1 VRTAAVAGTAAA
13 GILVYDVMWPLVYRG
28 VPGLRPILDVVLTI
42 AAFVIPFVIGV
53 VLGRSEAPGRASVL
67 TAGVGAVDSTLGWAI
82 SRWIGPGRRD
92 LGDESSA
99 VIQIMLT
106 IVAVV
111 AIYGVFGLAG
121 AVTGRRWNRH
131 RSARAGR

>member
-1 VRTAAVAGTAAA
+1 
-13 GILVYDVMWPLVYRG
+13 
-28 VPGLRPILDVVLTI
+28 
-42 AAFVIPFVIGV
+42 
-53 VLGRSEAPGRASVL
+53 VL

-92 LGDESSA
+92 LGDGSSA